1 MTAADEPMLR
11 NLVQLYAYDFAEIME
26 HGSAGQRPVP
36 RRHRAVE
43 AAVADGCFDGAM
55 RQAFSLRVDGGLA
68 GFAIVELRSRLTG
81 EDGVRDVAEF
91 FVARRHRG
99 RGVGAEAAR
108 ALFDRFGGRW
118 EVRQTE
124 KNVAALAFWRKV
136 IARYTGGRYQESHQD
151 SARWRGPVQ
160 HFDCA
165 DAPRSS
171 CE

>member
-11 NLVQLYAYDFAEIME
+11 NLVQLYAYDFAEIM
-26 HGSAGQRPVP
+26 GSDLPDSGRFPDGI
-36 RRHRAVE
+36 
-43 AAVADGCFDGAM
+43 ADGCFDGAM

-165 DAPRSS
+165 DAPRAS
-171 CE
+171 CQ